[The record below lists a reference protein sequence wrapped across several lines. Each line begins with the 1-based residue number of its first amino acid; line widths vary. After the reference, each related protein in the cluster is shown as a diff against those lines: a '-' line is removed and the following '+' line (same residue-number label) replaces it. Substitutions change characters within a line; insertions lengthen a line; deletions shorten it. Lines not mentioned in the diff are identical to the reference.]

1 MNKMLML
8 ERSRRVQAALLAA
21 LLAALATGAG
31 VAGVLWLVGWMVA

>member
-21 LLAALATGAG
+21 GAG
-31 VAGVLWLVGWMVA
+31 VAGLLWLVKWMVGGGQ

>member
-21 LLAALATGAG
+21 LATGAG
-31 VAGVLWLVGWMVA
+31 VLRWMVA

>member
-21 LLAALATGAG
+21 LATGAG
-31 VAGVLWLVGWMVA
+31 VAGVLWLVRWLVGGGQ

>member
-21 LLAALATGAG
+21 LATG
-31 VAGVLWLVGWMVA
+31 AGVLWLVRWMVA